1 MEAQRRAE
9 ILLSKY
15 KLSYIKEVVNGMIT
29 NYRKE
34 DNIER
39 LEHWNQI
46 SLIIKAKVNEKEI

>member
-15 KLSYIKEVVNGMIT
+15 KLDYIKEVVNGMIT

-46 SLIIKAKVNEKEI
+46 SLIIKAKVNEKET